1 MRGEEDLEVISSLNR
16 YSVLGK
22 MKQTCGIFLVRE
34 WSRLADR
41 QSLQMA
47 ARQSLQENTLNYADV
62 C

>member
-16 YSVLGK
+16 YSVVGK
-22 MKQTCGIFLVRE
+22 MKQICGIFLVRE

-41 QSLQMA
+41 QSLQEM
-47 ARQSLQENTLNYADV
+47 LTYADV